1 MNNDL
6 SHLLKRRKQLDAMIF
21 RLEQRIKAAKKLIE
35 IDCVFCKTL
44 HKIGE
49 LTYIQTH
56 WYTPPRGC
64 TEGDYWNEGEGEFKC
79 PACGQLN
86 RMTYR
91 KPEFEKLKYSFKDI
105 EKTYDRR

>member
-1 MNNDL
+1 MNNSL
-6 SHLLKRRKQLDAMIF
+6 PHLMECKKRLITAMTRLDN
-21 RLEQRIKAAKKLIE
+21 RISSAKKLIE

-79 PACGQLN
+79 PSCGQLN